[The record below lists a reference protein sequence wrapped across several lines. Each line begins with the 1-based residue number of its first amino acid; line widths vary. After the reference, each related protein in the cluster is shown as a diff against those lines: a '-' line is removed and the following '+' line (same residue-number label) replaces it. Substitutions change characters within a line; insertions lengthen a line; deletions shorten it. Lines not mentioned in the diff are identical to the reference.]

1 VTHSGEERV
10 PLCGGGELRLTVVA
24 PDCTARGGILV
35 APPAREVTSAT
46 RRLATGLAGE
56 GWLAV
61 IPYLYHEP
69 LDHQPRKRTSHTS
82 TDGLA
87 DGWGARGP
95 AEPLTVS
102 GIDAATG
109 AAFAWLLRQGVAV
122 DRLGVMG
129 CELGG
134 AVALIVAT
142 RRDLGAAVTV
152 GGTGIVQPVVP
163 SLPPLVDVAP
173 ELRCPWLGIYP
184 PHGEP
189 PEEEVHKLRDAAHS
203 ARVATDL
210 VRCGFDPDQSAAP
223 EAWARTLNWFDCH
236 LR

>member
-1 VTHSGEERV
+1 MTHSGEEQV
-10 PLCGGGELRLTVVA
+10 PLSGGGELRLRVVA
-24 PDCTARGGILV
+24 PDSSPRGGILV
-35 APPAREVTSAT
+35 APQARGVTSAT
-46 RRLATGLAGE
+46 RRLAAGLAGE

-61 IPYLYHEP
+61 IPHLSP
-69 LDHQPRKRTSHTS
+69 QPDPQPRGRTPHTS
-82 TDGLA
+82 TDGPA
-87 DGWGARGP
+87 GDRGGARGP
-95 AEPLTVS
+95 AKPLTVS

-142 RRDLGAAVTV
+142 RRDLGAAVTI
-152 GGTGIVQPVVP
+152 GGTGIVQPVAP
-163 SLPPLVDVAP
+163 ALPPLVDVAP

-184 PHGEP
+184 PHGES

-203 ARVATDL
+203 APVATDL
-210 VRCGFDPDQSAAP
+210 VRCGFDPDQSAAS
-223 EAWARTLNWFDCH
+223 EAWARILNWFDCH

>member
-1 VTHSGEERV
+1 M
-10 PLCGGGELRLTVVA
+10 TVLA
-24 PDCTARGGILV
+24 PDSTASTARGGILI
-35 APPAREVTSAT
+35 APEASALEFATPQALTPAALTPPALTPPARGVGGAA
-46 RRLATGLAGE
+46 RRLAAGLAGE

-61 IPYLYHEP
+61 IPHLYP
-69 LDHQPRKRTSHTS
+69 QPR
-82 TDGLA
+82 GLGSRIGMRRA
-87 DGWGARGP
+87 
-95 AEPLTVS
+95 LTVS
-102 GIDAATG
+102 SIDAATST
-109 AAFAWLLRQGVAV
+109 AFGWLLRQGVAV

-142 RRDLGAAVTV
+142 RRDLGAAVTI
-152 GGTGIVQPVVP
+152 GGTGIVQPVAPALP
-163 SLPPLVDVAP
+163 SLVDVAP

-184 PHGEP
+184 THGEP

-210 VRCGFDPDQSAAP
+210 VRCGFDPDPSAAP
-223 EAWARTLNWFDCH
+223 EAWARILNWFDCH